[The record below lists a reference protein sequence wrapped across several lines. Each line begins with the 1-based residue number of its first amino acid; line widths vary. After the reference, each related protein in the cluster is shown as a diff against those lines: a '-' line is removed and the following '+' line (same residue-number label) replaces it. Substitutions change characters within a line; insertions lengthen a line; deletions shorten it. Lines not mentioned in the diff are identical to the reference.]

1 MQGQLDAVRLMG
13 MGRMRLPGSHPAPP
27 PAAERLS
34 VVHSAL
40 WRLSFLSRTREAMS
54 ERAPQGCCHDPPK
67 EQRLVGVSCYFYPL

>member
-40 WRLSFLSRTREAMS
+40 WRLSFLSRTREAM
-54 ERAPQGCCHDPPK
+54 
-67 EQRLVGVSCYFYPL
+67 